1 MTLLIIDDEAHI
13 RQMMRLTLETDGSEV
28 DEAST
33 GDEGLKLFGDGRGYA
48 AVLLDQKMP
57 GIDGLQT
64 LKALKARAPA
74 ACVIMVTA
82 FASIEL
88 AVDAMKLGATDFL
101 RKPMTPEM
109 LRGAVAAALASRPPQ
124 PIARGAAPRAGAGLQ
139 IETLT
144 LNGFRIVRSPGPIDS
159 GTAEHVFHVTQF
171 PNATA
176 VTVTVA
182 IDPEA
187 VARVARLTHRQLRPG
202 GAFWREQAQRLLSS
216 FLWSEGKPPEN
227 GRLTVR
233 DISRDALD
241 IAAAWDLD

>member
-1 MTLLIIDDEAHI
+1 MKLLIIDDEPHI
-13 RQMMRLTLETDGSEV
+13 RQMMRLTLEAAGADV
-28 DEAST
+28 DEAPT
-33 GDEGLKLFGDGRGYA
+33 GEEGLKQFGDGRGYA

-57 GIDGLQT
+57 GMDGLQT

-109 LRGAVAAALASRPPQ
+109 LRGAVAAALASRPPG
-124 PIARGAAPRAGAGLQ
+124 PIARTAARGDRLTPL

-144 LNGFRIVRSPGPIDS
+144 LNGFRITRSPGSIHP
-159 GTAEHVFHVTQF
+159 AAREHVFHVTHF
-171 PNATA
+171 PDAIA
-176 VTVTVA
+176 STVTVA
-182 IDPEA
+182 IDPD
-187 VARVARLTHRQLRPG
+187 VLARVTRLTNRRLQPG
-202 GAFWREQAQRLLSS
+202 GAFWREQAQRRLSS
-216 FLWSEGKPPEN
+216 FLWSEGSPPEN
-227 GRLTVR
+227 GRLTVS
-233 DISRDALD
+233 DISRDDLD